1 MKHLNKLLAIV
12 CLFVVLG
19 IQAQDNN
26 HPWAISF
33 GASAVDTKVSSASNI
48 NDQFSEYFN
57 MKNHWNTLSS
67 VSYINVSKYVGN
79 NFTFGVTGSIS
90 TIKKFVNTIDAS
102 GKYPVTNPGDL
113 AYYGADATISYS
125 FMNLLGFKKLDPNA
139 TIGGG
144 YTFMGT
150 ASAGTL
156 NGGLGLTY
164 WLGQQVGLTYQTVYK
179 HSFDETR
186 TPNVDVASH
195 SQHFLGLIFKFGGVD
210 TDGDGIYDREDACPE
225 IPGLKQFN
233 GCPDTDADGIIDSAD
248 ACPDVFGLATLNGCP
263 DTDGDG
269 ITDKE
274 DACPEDAGSKAL
286 KGCPDTDGDGIAD
299 KDDKCPKVKGP
310 KENVGCPWPDTDGDT
325 IFDKDD
331 KCPEVK
337 GTVANNGCPEVSE
350 DTMKELGSYAKTIL
364 FNSGKSSFQ
373 KQTLPVLKS
382 IAAILKEYPTAKFSI
397 EGHTDVTGAD
407 TLNKNLS
414 EERANAVKNFLV
426 ENGIAAD
433 RLTATGFGKDKPID
447 SNDNES
453 GRSNN
458 RRVEVKLVK

>member
-1 MKHLNKLLAIV
+1 MKHLNKLLAIS

-19 IQAQDNN
+19 IHAQDNN

-33 GASAVDTKVSSASNI
+33 GATAVDTKVSSATNI

-67 VSYINVSKYVGN
+67 VSYINVSKYVGD

-102 GKYPVTNPGDL
+102 GIYPVTNPGDL

-164 WLGQQVGLTYQTVYK
+164 WMGEQVGLTYQTIYK

-186 TPNVDVASH
+186 TPNADVASH

-210 TDGDGIYDREDACPE
+210 TDDDGIYDREDACPE
-225 IPGLKQFN
+225 VAGLKQFN

-274 DACPEDAGSKAL
+274 DACPEAVGSKAL
-286 KGCPDTDGDGIAD
+286 NGCPDTDADGIAD

-325 IFDKDD
+325 ILDKDD

-373 KQTLPVLKS
+373 KQTVPVLKS

-397 EGHTDVTGAD
+397 EGHTDATGAD

-433 RLTATGFGKDKPID
+433 RLTATGYGKDKPID